1 MSLCGD
7 RARIGTGIGLTPFH
21 DVLRLCGHIPLNH
34 QETDMRKFLSV
45 LAATLLAGCASIA
58 DAGSIADVAV
68 INRTTGER
76 LQVYRHGGR
85 MYVEG
90 KAGERYAVEMR
101 NRTGGRILTVL
112 SVDGIN
118 AVTGQT
124 AAASQSGYVLGSW
137 DRAEIAGWRKDL
149 NDVAAFYF
157 TAIPDSYAARTG
169 RPENIGVIGVA
180 VYKEYVEPPR
190 AMLEAPAR
198 AKAEADARLSANDA
212 AGAPAAPSAMPAQR
226 GKMTEEKLGTGHGER
241 IYAPTH
247 STEFRRASSTPSEGI
262 TIYYDSR
269 QNLIAQGIIPRHA
282 KMPQPFPNGGFV
294 PDPS

>member
-1 MSLCGD
+1 
-7 RARIGTGIGLTPFH
+7 
-21 DVLRLCGHIPLNH
+21 
-34 QETDMRKFLSV
+34 MRKLLSL
-45 LAATLLAGCASIA
+45 LAATLLTGCASIA
-58 DAGSIADVAV
+58 GAGSLADVAV

-112 SVDGIN
+112 SVDGVN

-124 AAASQSGYVLGSW
+124 AATSQSGYVLGSW
-137 DRAEIAGWRKDL
+137 GRAEIAGWRKDMS
-149 NDVAAFYF
+149 DVAAFYF

-169 RPENIGVIGVA
+169 RPDNVGVIGVA
-180 VYKEYVEPPR
+180 VYKEYAEPPR
-190 AMLEAPAR
+190 AMLEAPAP
-198 AKAEADARLSANDA
+198 AKTGSAGRLSANDA
-212 AGAPAAPSAMPAQR
+212 AGAPAAPSNMPAER
-226 GKMTEEKLGTGHGER
+226 SKMADDKLGTGHGER
-241 IYAPTH
+241 IHAPTY
-247 STEFRRASSTPSEGI
+247 STEFRRASSAPGEGI

-269 QNLIAQGIIPRHA
+269 QNLIALGIIPRHPQL
-282 KMPQPFPNGGFV
+282 PQPFPNGGFV